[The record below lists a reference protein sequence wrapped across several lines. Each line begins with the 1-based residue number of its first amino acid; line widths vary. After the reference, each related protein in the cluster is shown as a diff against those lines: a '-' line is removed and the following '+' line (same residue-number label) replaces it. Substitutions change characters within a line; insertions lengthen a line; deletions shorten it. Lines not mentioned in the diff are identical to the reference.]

1 MDLKFPGDKAL
12 HLVIGDITRV
22 PADAIVNAANSAL
35 AGGGGVDG
43 AIHRMGGP
51 SLMQELNGI
60 RHQIGSCQPGT
71 AVATGAGALP
81 ARWVFHAVGPIYR
94 GGAQGEA
101 ETLASCYRTCLRM
114 AGERQARSISFP
126 SISTGAY
133 GYPVAEA
140 AQIALDVVTKFLQ
153 SADAGPSD
161 VTFVLYDRR
170 TYEAYSS
177 CFQNREN

>member
-1 MDLKFPGDKAL
+1 MDLEFPGDKTL

-22 PADAIVNAANSAL
+22 AADVIVNAANSAL

-51 SLMQELNGI
+51 SLMQELNAI
-60 RHQIGSCQPGT
+60 RREIGSCKPGN
-71 AVATGAGALP
+71 AVATGAGDLP

-94 GGAQGEA
+94 GGAHGEA

-114 AGERQARSISFP
+114 AGERQAKSISFP

-133 GYPVAEA
+133 GYPVLEA
-140 AQIALDVVTKFLQ
+140 ARIALDVVTGFLQ
-153 SADAGPSD
+153 GIESSPSE

-170 TYEAYSS
+170 TYETYSS
-177 CFQNREN
+177 QFQNREN